1 MFYAL
6 IVTVII
12 SGSVTESQW
21 KTFENYEQCHEV
33 ASTIMRHRDYILA
46 RCVLVERIVVTPS
59 K

>member
-1 MFYAL
+1 MLYAL

-12 SGSVTESQW
+12 SGSATESQW

-33 ASTIMRHRDYILA
+33 ASIIMRHRDYIVA
-46 RCVLVERIVVTPS
+46 RCVLQERIVVTPS

>member
-1 MFYAL
+1 MLYAL

-12 SGSVTESQW
+12 SGSITESQW

-33 ASTIMRHRDYILA
+33 ASIIMRHRDYIVA
-46 RCVLVERIVVTPS
+46 RCVLTE

>member
-1 MFYAL
+1 MLYAL

-21 KTFENYEQCHEV
+21 KTFETYEQCYEV
-33 ASTIMRHRDYILA
+33 ASTIMRHRDYIKA
-46 RCVLVERIVVTPS
+46 RCVPQERIVVTPS

>member
-21 KTFENYEQCHEV
+21 KTFENFEQCQEV
-33 ASTIMRHRDYILA
+33 ASTIVRHRDYIVA
-46 RCVLVERIVVTPS
+46 RCVPVERIVVTPS

>member
-1 MFYAL
+1 MLYAL

-21 KTFENYEQCHEV
+21 ETFDTYEECHEV
-33 ASTIMRHRDYILA
+33 ASTIVRYRDYIVA
-46 RCVLVERIVVTPS
+46 RCVLQERIVVTPS